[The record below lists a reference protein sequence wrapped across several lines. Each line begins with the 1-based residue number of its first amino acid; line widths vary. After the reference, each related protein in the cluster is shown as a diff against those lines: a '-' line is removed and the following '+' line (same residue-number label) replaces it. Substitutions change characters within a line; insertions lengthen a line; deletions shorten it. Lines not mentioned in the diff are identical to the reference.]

1 MKTILTV
8 FQIILSVVL
17 SILIFLQSSD
27 DSESRSNIMSSVSFE
42 KRGWERIIF
51 YVTIFVLILF
61 YGYLGELY
69 FTTTNKWQTEKRP
82 L

>member
-51 YVTIFVLILF
+51 YVTIIVLILF
-61 YGYLGELY
+61 LISSIIQ
-69 FTTTNKWQTEKRP
+69 TTI
-82 L
+82 

>member
-8 FQIILSVVL
+8 IQILLSVIL

-42 KRGWERIIF
+42 KRGWEKIIF
-51 YVTIFVLILF
+51 YFTIVILILF
-61 YGYLGELY
+61 LISSIIQ
-69 FTTTNKWQTEKRP
+69 TTI
-82 L
+82 